1 MTCEP
6 CAPLTQVQ
14 RPRSAA
20 NRRHRTRGAER
31 RRTSVADL
39 RQIGAYAGDLVNSLF
54 TGIPGGGVSLPVDPV
69 EKAGLD
75 GCEAG
80 VVTLLSVG
88 ASADQDGCDCG
99 SSGEVAVCFAG

>member
-1 MTCEP
+1 M
-6 CAPLTQVQ
+6 
-14 RPRSAA
+14 
-20 NRRHRTRGAER
+20 
-31 RRTSVADL
+31 
-39 RQIGAYAGDLVNSLF
+39 
-54 TGIPGGGVSLPVDPV
+54 PVDPV